1 MTLTG
6 KPQALSFFSYGALMS
21 HFLPSIPTGNTE
33 FFMTNVEQPS
43 LFECDGK
50 IGVGHTERSYYR
62 GDAERVF
69 EPKLLRELYVR

>member
-1 MTLTG
+1 
-6 KPQALSFFSYGALMS
+6 MS
-21 HFLPSIPTGNTE
+21 HFLPGIATGNTE

-50 IGVGHTERSYYR
+50 TGVGHTERSYFR

-69 EPKLLRELYVR
+69 ETALLRAEYGK